1 MAFCSKCG
9 AEIDEG
15 AKFCPNCGE
24 ATGSNKTDGSAKN
37 ETGKG
42 TENEFEK
49 IINTPDTTESFD
61 RDDIAKNKGMA
72 VLSYIW
78 ILFIIP
84 LFAAKDSKFARF
96 HANQGLVLFIV
107 DTCVAVCARLAR
119 SIFAGIPILWGRH
132 VHRFLSCLCR
142 MLCTC
147 YRRYHQCRS
156 GQGKGTAPYRQH
168 KDCEI
173 NFALIYVADA

>member
-49 IINTPDTTESFD
+49 IINTPDTT
-61 RDDIAKNKGMA
+61 
-72 VLSYIW
+72 
-78 ILFIIP
+78 
-84 LFAAKDSKFARF
+84 
-96 HANQGLVLFIV
+96 
-107 DTCVAVCARLAR
+107 
-119 SIFAGIPILWGRH
+119 
-132 VHRFLSCLCR
+132 
-142 MLCTC
+142 
-147 YRRYHQCRS
+147 
-156 GQGKGTAPYRQH
+156 
-168 KDCEI
+168 
-173 NFALIYVADA
+173 

>member
-15 AKFCPNCGE
+15 AKFCPKCGE
-24 ATGSNKTDGSAKN
+24 ATGSNKAGGSAKN
-37 ETGKG
+37 ENGKG
-42 TENEFEK
+42 NENEFEK

-61 RDDIAKNKGMA
+61 RDDIAKNKGMS

-119 SIFAGIPILWGRH
+119 SIFAGIPILGI
-132 VHRFLSCLCR
+132 VISIVFSLASVACFALVII
-142 MLCTC
+142 
-147 YRRYHQCRS
+147 
-156 GQGKGTAPYRQH
+156 GIINAVQGKAKELP
-168 KDCEI
+168 
-173 NFALIYVADA
+173 LIGSIKIVK

>member
-15 AKFCPNCGE
+15 AKFCPKCGE
-24 ATGSNKTDGSAKN
+24 ATGSNKAGGSAKN
-37 ETGKG
+37 ENGKG
-42 TENEFEK
+42 NENEFEK

-61 RDDIAKNKGMA
+61 RDDIAKNKGMS

-96 HANQGLVLFIV
+96 HANRDLFS
-107 DTCVAVCARLAR
+107 L
-119 SIFAGIPILWGRH
+119 
-132 VHRFLSCLCR
+132 
-142 MLCTC
+142 
-147 YRRYHQCRS
+147 
-156 GQGKGTAPYRQH
+156 
-168 KDCEI
+168 
-173 NFALIYVADA
+173 